1 MANNLLKIDVNEYKN
16 QVGLLETLLGQLD
29 GKITQF
35 QTKERELDKFI
46 TDADRNYDS
55 IKKTISVHIST
66 CKNYKTLV
74 EENIKTL
81 NKILDNIQEFGTTAE
96 QAFENAYTSAKS
108 MIETALEAVASS
120 LD

>member
-1 MANNLLKIDVNEYKN
+1 MANNFLKIGVTEYKN
-16 QVGLLETLLGQLD
+16 QVALLQTLLGKLD

-35 QTKERELDKFI
+35 QTKEREMDKFI

-55 IKKTISVHIST
+55 IKKTIRVQIST

-74 EENIKTL
+74 EDSIKSL
-81 NKILDNIQEFGTTAE
+81 NEILDNLQEFGTTAE
-96 QAFENAYTSAKS
+96 QAFEDAYTSAKS
-108 MIETALEAVASS
+108 MVETALEAVASS